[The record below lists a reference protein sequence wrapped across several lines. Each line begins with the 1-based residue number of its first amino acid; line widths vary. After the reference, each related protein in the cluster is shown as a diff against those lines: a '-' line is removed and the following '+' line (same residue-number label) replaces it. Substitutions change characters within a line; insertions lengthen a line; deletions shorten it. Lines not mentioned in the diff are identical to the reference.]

1 MSDVSNDNLT
11 QQNVKELNLPHPCI
25 DPKESSTKYL
35 NDYKQLLSLL
45 FVLDK
50 EVKEFSSNM
59 DYVTN
64 DAINIVGLSALMESV
79 ASDGLNGNHN
89 LRRDEYGS
97 NSRQKDANVDI
108 LLEADEGLRDADEY
122 VMLL

>member
-1 MSDVSNDNLT
+1 MSDESNENLT
-11 QQNVKELNLPHPCI
+11 QQNEKELNLPHPGI
-25 DPKESSTKYL
+25 DPRESSIKYL

-59 DYVTN
+59 DYLTN

-79 ASDGLNGNHN
+79 ASDGLNGNQN
-89 LRRDEYGS
+89 LGGGEYGS

-108 LLEADEGLRDADEY
+108 LLEADEGLREADEY

>member
-1 MSDVSNDNLT
+1 MSDVSNDNLK
-11 QQNVKELNLPHPCI
+11 QQNVKELNPPHPGI

-45 FVLDK
+45 FVLGK